1 MTNGL
6 TASLLVGLG
15 GGLGAMLR
23 HWTILA
29 VGRIW
34 PSFPMG
40 VLLANIAGSFAMGL
54 VAGWL
59 ARRGGPS
66 AEGWRLFLATGVL
79 GGFTTFSAF
88 SLDFQRLLAQE
99 RWLGAT
105 LYAGLSVALALAALV
120 LGLWL
125 MKRFG

>member
-1 MTNGL
+1 MANGL
-6 TASLLVGLG
+6 TASFLVGAG

-23 HWTILA
+23 LWATA
-29 VGRIW
+29 AAGRIW
-34 PSFPMG
+34 PDFPMG
-40 VLLANIAGSFAMGL
+40 VLLVNIAGSFAMGL

-59 ARRGGPS
+59 ALRGGS
-66 AEGWRLFLATGVL
+66 GAEGWRLFLATGVL

-125 MKRFG
+125 TKRFG

>member
-1 MTNGL
+1 MSG
-6 TASLLVGLG
+6 AAYLLVGIGGALG
-15 GGLGAMLR
+15 SMAR
-23 HWTILA
+23 LA
-29 VGRIW
+29 ATAAAGRIW

-40 VLLANIAGSFAMGL
+40 VLLVNVVGSFAMGL
-54 VAGWL
+54 AAGWL
-59 ARRGGPS
+59 ALRGGAN

-88 SLDFQRLLAQE
+88 SLDFWRLLEQE
-99 RWLGAT
+99 RWLGAA

-125 MKRFG
+125 ARRAGI